1 MRDDRGI
8 YKKKQILARMGAA
21 VLLLLFLTVGVFWQ
35 SGQAKAAGADI
46 QITSKRQTVQVGDT
60 VYVVIKISSSTEMSG
75 FEGFFSYDNKLL
87 KFETGG
93 SVVYGN
99 DNEFQIS
106 DIDRETKSKVL
117 KYSIKFTA
125 RKAGTT
131 SIDLS
136 KPYHAYGE
144 STSDKLSVSYNAL
157 ALVINKKGTQTTAP
171 AVQQTPTVTA
181 KPSDAPQAP
190 PKEQPQDT
198 KEPAPSDAPKNEPD
212 KDQPG
217 LSSLTV
223 KGVSLSPAFETEV
236 YRYSG
241 RIGTYDTKL
250 DITWTT
256 KNPQDKV
263 TVKGNKNLELG
274 KNGIKIIV
282 QNAAGAKVVYR
293 LTIKIEEPKASA
305 APSETGT
312 RAVAKGKTIT
322 LYGTDAIQ
330 IKTPKESDIP
340 EGFGKTELEIDG
352 QVVEAYSLES
362 ETEHTY
368 VLVYGSA
375 DGTDQFYLYD
385 REKDRLYPYDAV
397 KAWYRS
403 GDAGIVSEEQS
414 ALQISNKR
422 LKYIVGI
429 LIAVSALLL
438 LGILSLYM
446 KMKGIDPDEIE

>member
-1 MRDDRGI
+1 
-8 YKKKQILARMGAA
+8 MGAA
-21 VLLLLFLTVGVFWQ
+21 VLLLLFLLVGVFWQ
-35 SGQAKAAGADI
+35 SNQAMAAGADI

-117 KYSIKFTA
+117 KYSVKFTA

-136 KPYHAYGE
+136 KPYYVYGE

-157 ALVINKKGTQTTAP
+157 ALVINKKGTQTQSP
-171 AVQQTPTVTA
+171 VQQTPTVSE
-181 KPSDAPQAP
+181 KPSNIPQTP
-190 PKEQPQDT
+190 PASEKLSDVPQTPTKPKNT
-198 KEPAPSDAPKNEPD
+198 KEPTSSAVPKKEETKATSAPD
-212 KDQPG
+212 K
-217 LSSLTV
+217 
-223 KGVSLSPAFETEV
+223 
-236 YRYSG
+236 
-241 RIGTYDTKL
+241 
-250 DITWTT
+250 
-256 KNPQDKV
+256 
-263 TVKGNKNLELG
+263 
-274 KNGIKIIV
+274 
-282 QNAAGAKVVYR
+282 
-293 LTIKIEEPKASA
+293 
-305 APSETGT
+305 TGT
-312 RAVAKGKTIT
+312 RAVAKGKAIT
-322 LYGTDAIQ
+322 LYSTDAVL
-330 IKTPKESDIP
+330 IKTAKESDIP
-340 EGFGKTELEIDG
+340 DGFGKTKLEIDG
-352 QVVEAYSLES
+352 QAVEAYSLES

-368 VLVYGSA
+368 VLVYGTA
-375 DGTDQFYLYD
+375 NGIDQFYLYD
-385 REKDRLYPYDAV
+385 REKDSLYPYDSV

-403 GDAGIVSEEQS
+403 GDTGIVSQEQS
-414 ALQISNKR
+414 VLQISNKR